1 MTSRRTNDTSKE
13 VSLPALL
20 RAARGVF
27 ASGIREALGQAGFD
41 DIPGNGLF
49 VIGAVG
55 RTGAPLGD
63 IIALLGASKQAA
75 SQLVDTM
82 VARGYLE
89 RVVDPA
95 DRRRV
100 RIALNER
107 GRAAAKI
114 IRAAVDR
121 IEAEL
126 ARRVSPESLA
136 HTRTTLLT
144 LIEIG
149 ASR

>member
-1 MTSRRTNDTSKE
+1 MRPNRISDATE
-13 VSLPALL
+13 QVSLPALL

-27 ASGIREALGQAGFD
+27 ASGIREALGHAGFD

-49 VIGAVG
+49 LIGAVA

-63 IIALLGASKQAA
+63 IIVLLGASKQAA
-75 SQLVDTM
+75 SQLVETM

-95 DRRRV
+95 DRRRL
-100 RIALNER
+100 RIVLNER

-114 IRAAVDR
+114 IRAVVDR
-121 IEAEL
+121 IEADL

-136 HTRTTLLT
+136 GTRTTLLA